1 MTGPITCGSGDM
13 AEIWEVKYHPEREGG
28 TSTQEESWGHEG
40 QKSRFDLDPEAR
52 KDLAGTE
59 NKELPFFS

>member
-1 MTGPITCGSGDM
+1 M